1 VHTTAVEVVRP
12 GAPSSDPQRN
22 GTLTVNR
29 MTRRRMLQG
38 TGAALLG
45 AGLLGIAARQ
55 AAADDTA
62 LDAPRAAALSALL
75 AALAHGPAPGLDTA
89 AYRGAFDAY
98 YAVAHE
104 PFRRYADDGLD
115 ALSAETAFMLA
126 PPAEAAALMQGWA
139 AEPGHQLLVS
149 RALELGS
156 LSFDEEEE
164 FRSAGL
170 ALVTG
175 GMA

>member
-1 VHTTAVEVVRP
+1 
-12 GAPSSDPQRN
+12 
-22 GTLTVNR
+22 

-38 TGAALLG
+38 TGGALLG
-45 AGLLGIAARQ
+45 AVLLGVAARQ

-62 LDAPRAAALSALL
+62 LDPVRAAALTALL
-75 AALAHGPAPGLDTA
+75 AALALGPAPELDTV
-89 AYRGAFDAY
+89 AYADDFDAY

-104 PFRRYADDGLD
+104 PFRRYADDGVD
-115 ALSAETAFMLA
+115 ALGAETAFMVA
-126 PPAEAAALMQGWA
+126 PPAGAAALMQGWA

-156 LSFDEEEE
+156 LSFEEDE

-175 GMA
+175 GTA

>member
-1 VHTTAVEVVRP
+1 
-12 GAPSSDPQRN
+12 
-22 GTLTVNR
+22 
-29 MTRRRMLQG
+29 MLQA

-45 AGLLGIAARQ
+45 AGLFGAAARQ
-55 AAADDTA
+55 APADVTA
-62 LDAPRAAALSALL
+62 LDPSRAAALTALL

-89 AYRGAFDAY
+89 AYADDLNAY
-98 YAVAHE
+98 YSVAHE
-104 PFRRYADDGLD
+104 PFRRYVEDGLD
-115 ALSAETAFMLA
+115 ALGAETAFMVA
-126 PPAEAAALMQGWA
+126 PPAEAAVLMQGWA

-156 LSFDEEEE
+156 LSFEEDE

-175 GMA
+175 GTA

>member
-1 VHTTAVEVVRP
+1 MTAHRI
-12 GAPSSDPQRN
+12 
-22 GTLTVNR
+22 
-29 MTRRRMLQG
+29 TRRRMLQA

-45 AGLLGIAARQ
+45 AGLFGAAARQ
-55 AAADDTA
+55 APADVTA
-62 LDAPRAAALSALL
+62 LDPSRAAALTALL

-89 AYRGAFDAY
+89 AYADDLNAY
-98 YAVAHE
+98 YSVAHE
-104 PFRRYADDGLD
+104 PFRRCVEDGLD
-115 ALSAETAFMLA
+115 ALGAETAFMVA

-139 AEPGHQLLVS
+139 AEPGRHQLLVS

-156 LSFDEEEE
+156 LSFEEDE

>member
-1 VHTTAVEVVRP
+1 MTAH
-12 GAPSSDPQRN
+12 
-22 GTLTVNR
+22 R

-38 TGAALLG
+38 TGGALLG
-45 AGLLGIAARQ
+45 AVLLGVAARQ

-62 LDAPRAAALSALL
+62 LDPTRAAALTVLL
-75 AALAHGPAPGLDTA
+75 AALTHGPAPGLDTA
-89 AYRGAFDAY
+89 AYADDFDAY

-115 ALSAETAFMLA
+115 ALGAETAFMVA
-126 PPAEAAALMQGWA
+126 APAEAAAVMQGWA
-139 AEPGHQLLVS
+139 AEPGHQMMVS

-156 LSFDEEEE
+156 LSFEEDE

-175 GMA
+175 GTA

>member
-1 VHTTAVEVVRP
+1 MTA
-12 GAPSSDPQRN
+12 
-22 GTLTVNR
+22 NR

-45 AGLLGIAARQ
+45 ASLLGVAARQ

-62 LDAPRAAALSALL
+62 LDPMRAAALTALL

-89 AYRGAFDAY
+89 AYAEHFEAY
-98 YAVAHE
+98 YTLAPE
-104 PFRRYADDGLD
+104 PVRGYVDDGLD
-115 ALSAETAFMLA
+115 ALGAETAFMAAA
-126 PPAEAAALMQGWA
+126 PDEAAALMQGWA

-156 LSFDEEEE
+156 LSFEEDE
-164 FRSAGL
+164 FKSAGL

-175 GMA
+175 GTA

>member
-1 VHTTAVEVVRP
+1 M
-12 GAPSSDPQRN
+12 
-22 GTLTVNR
+22 TVNR

-62 LDAPRAAALSALL
+62 LDATRAAALTALL
-75 AALAHGPAPGLDTA
+75 AALARGPALGLDTA
-89 AYRGAFDAY
+89 AYADRFDAY
-98 YAVAHE
+98 YRVAHE

-115 ALSAETAFMLA
+115 ALGAETAFMVA
-126 PPAEAAALMQGWA
+126 PPAEAVALMQDWA
-139 AEPGHQLLVS
+139 GEPGHQLMVS

-156 LSFDEEEE
+156 LSFEEDES
-164 FRSAGL
+164 RSAGL
-170 ALVTG
+170 ALVPG
-175 GMA
+175 GTA

>member
-1 VHTTAVEVVRP
+1 
-12 GAPSSDPQRN
+12 
-22 GTLTVNR
+22 
-29 MTRRRMLQG
+29 MLQG

-45 AGLLGIAARQ
+45 AGLLGVAARQ

-62 LDAPRAAALSALL
+62 LDPTRAAALTALL

-89 AYRGAFDAY
+89 TYADDFDAY
-98 YAVAHE
+98 YSVAHG

-115 ALSAETAFMLA
+115 ALGAETAFMVA

-139 AEPGHQLLVS
+139 EPGHQMLVS

-156 LSFDEEEE
+156 LSFEEDE

-175 GMA
+175 GTA